1 MTRKREVTPIE
12 TQPIH
17 RQIEAATPIA
27 TIMSNPS
34 KAAPQPQ
41 TLQGLLH
48 GPSVSPMRDRSS
60 ASRCSIS
67 ALRTATEVSSEAASF
82 NSWRDSASFPNIWSF
97 GFSVMVGSLSWRDDE
112 VAARLFSLI
121 WGAAGDDGDPTWKER
136 GRQLRPPLSSSVTSC
151 RAPRYAPELPL
162 RRDIERG
169 RRARARCVH
178 GGRPSRGA
186 RNRGVCQLL
195 CGVEQ
200 HVWRVL
206 LPSCGA
212 RLLSWTWRVSSVWLP
227 VGRPYSPGNNET
239 RVSAKRSF
247 VTSTRCR

>member
-1 MTRKREVTPIE
+1 
-12 TQPIH
+12 
-17 RQIEAATPIA
+17 
-27 TIMSNPS
+27 
-34 KAAPQPQ
+34 
-41 TLQGLLH
+41 
-48 GPSVSPMRDRSS
+48 
-60 ASRCSIS
+60 
-67 ALRTATEVSSEAASF
+67 
-82 NSWRDSASFPNIWSF
+82 
-97 GFSVMVGSLSWRDDE
+97 
-112 VAARLFSLI
+112 VAARFSLI

-200 HVWRVL
+200 RVWRVL

-227 VGRPYSPGNNET
+227 VGRPSSPGKQRNSRISEAFLCDKHSMSMIDLASCLGCLG
-239 RVSAKRSF
+239 RLGWVIRPAPCAAIF
-247 VTSTRCR
+247 A